1 MGDQLPLPTQPNTMG
16 CTYRNPEPAM
26 STTTVGVKLD
36 DATRQR
42 LKAVADEL
50 DRTPHWVIKTA
61 LAEWLDREEVA
72 LNERREDEARWAR
85 YQESGQAIAQERV
98 MQWLDALVEGRSEPC
113 PK

>member
-1 MGDQLPLPTQPNTMG
+1 
-16 CTYRNPEPAM
+16 M

-42 LKAVADEL
+42 LKTVADEL

-61 LAEWLDREEVA
+61 LNEWLDREEAA
-72 LNERREDEARWAR
+72 LRERHDDEARWAR
-85 YQESGQAIAQERV
+85 YQESGQAIAQDRV
-98 MQWLDALVEGRSEPC
+98 MQWLDALAAGRAEAC